1 MHALNSNIEKQSLVM
16 NIWTDFDNIPR
27 RAAAMAAVLAS
38 FEGASVSGIF
48 TADDI
53 YTWLRLA
60 QSARNLN
67 FGLDDLKRAF
77 YDLASRNIVDDLASP
92 YAFVWTI
99 CQTKHSINVA
109 EGIRRSRTIQFP
121 LNISRRDLVVH
132 MCKIGED
139 EKAAGMSD
147 INKQVLAQPSTAH
160 RLACILFV
168 IVV

>member
-1 MHALNSNIEKQSLVM
+1 
-16 NIWTDFDNIPR
+16 
-27 RAAAMAAVLAS
+27 MAAVLAS

-48 TADDI
+48 TADEI
-53 YTWLRLA
+53 YTWFREK

-77 YDLASRNIVDDLASP
+77 FDPASRNIVDDLGNP
-92 YAFVWTI
+92 HVFVWTR
-99 CQTKHSINVA
+99 CQTKQSINKK
-109 EGIRRSRTIQFP
+109 EGICKSKTIQFP
-121 LNISRRDLVVH
+121 LNISRRDLVIH

-147 INKQVLAQPSTAH
+147 INKQVLAQPNTAH
-160 RLACILFV
+160 RLTCILFV